1 MLYRRWNI
9 DEKIADL
16 VYGFDALVNLNDKQ
30 VGHLFSTVWD
40 KHDDSQDP
48 LVDSIIDIALSD
60 YSNLDGI
67 LKIIVDHLKQPG
79 FYDVIDRLKSLQ
91 KNEEWFGKYILHLFY
106 VDKYLTLFRLY

>member
-16 VYGFDALVNLNDKQ
+16 VFGFDALVNLNDKQ

-67 LKIIVDHLKQPG
+67 LKIIVDHLKQPD
-79 FYDVIDRLKSLQ
+79 YHKVIDKLRVLQ
-91 KNEEWFGKYILHLFY
+91 KNKELFSKYILRLF
-106 VDKYLTLFRLY
+106 